1 MILIID
7 YGMGNLRSVE
17 KAFHKLGFPAQV
29 SSSRAEIEKAEGM
42 VLPGVGAFAD
52 CVKNLNGLGLIEPI
66 TEWIKADRPF
76 LGICL
81 GYQILFEE
89 SEEFGPSKGLGIFK
103 GRVKK
108 FPENLP
114 DPQTGPGAFL
124 KVPHMGWNQ
133 VKILKDH
140 PVLQGIPSGA
150 GFYFVHSYFVEPLDK
165 NLVATETD
173 YGTAFAS
180 GIASGNLFASQF
192 HPEKSQAN
200 GLALLKNFGRM
211 VAGR

>member
-17 KAFHKLGFPAQV
+17 KAFQKLGFPAKV
-29 SSSRAEIEKAEGM
+29 SNSKAELEKAEGI

-52 CVKNLNGLGLIEPI
+52 CIKNLQGLGLIEPI
-66 TEWIKADRPF
+66 VKWIKADRPF

-81 GYQILFEE
+81 GYQILFED
-89 SEEFGPSKGLGIFK
+89 SEEFGLTKGLGIFK

-108 FPENLP
+108 FSEAMP
-114 DPQTGPGAFL
+114 DPSSPGAFL

-133 VKILKDH
+133 VRIMKDC
-140 PVLQGIPSGA
+140 PVLQGIESGSSY
-150 GFYFVHSYFVEPLDK
+150 YFVHSFYPAPEDK
-165 NLVATETD
+165 SLIATETE
-173 YGTAFAS
+173 YGIKFAS
-180 GIASGNLFASQF
+180 SIAQGNLFACQF
-192 HPEKSQAN
+192 HPEKSQAK

-211 VAGR
+211 ASK